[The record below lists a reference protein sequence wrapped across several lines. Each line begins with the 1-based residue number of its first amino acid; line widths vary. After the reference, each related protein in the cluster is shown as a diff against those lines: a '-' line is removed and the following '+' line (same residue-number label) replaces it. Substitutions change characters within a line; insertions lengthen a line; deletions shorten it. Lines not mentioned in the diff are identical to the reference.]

1 MRTQRSTHRAL
12 WGLVFFL
19 AAAAASAGSFQV
31 SPVNP
36 TLSSRHPVSALTV
49 RNTSANPTVIQVD
62 AMAWSQPEG
71 VDTFVPAPDILATPP
86 IFTLPAGGTQVIRVG
101 SRLPPDANAERSYR
115 LFLREIPPP
124 PKPGFNGLRMA
135 LRISLPLFIQPTAS
149 AVPQLEWQ
157 AIAWEKGR
165 LRIQAT
171 NKGLAHARLSAF
183 KLSTGINGKPLPI
196 PGETAYVLPGASH
209 VWVVQAGV
217 VSGTHL
223 HLAAET
229 DSGAIQTDLVV
240 AGR

>member
-1 MRTQRSTHRAL
+1 M
-12 WGLVFFL
+12 
-19 AAAAASAGSFQV
+19 
-31 SPVNP
+31 
-36 TLSSRHPVSALTV
+36 
-49 RNTSANPTVIQVD
+49 
-62 AMAWSQPEG
+62 
-71 VDTFVPAPDILATPP
+71 
-86 IFTLPAGGTQVIRVG
+86 
-101 SRLPPDANAERSYR
+101 
-115 LFLREIPPP
+115 
-124 PKPGFNGLRMA
+124 
-135 LRISLPLFIQPTAS
+135 
-149 AVPQLEWQ
+149 PQLEWQ

-196 PGETAYVLPGASH
+196 PGETVYVLPGASH

-217 VSGTHL
+217 VRGTHL